1 MTIRPATLSDSD
13 TIHAFL
19 CDLEEEVLDPVRFR
33 AIYRHNLNDPRI
45 RYIVIEVANQLVG
58 FISCHVQHLLHHIGL
73 VGEIQELYIAP
84 THRNQQL
91 GRQLVTHLESLA
103 LDEGWINLEVTTN
116 QKRADTQRFY
126 EQLGF
131 RPTHVK
137 FVKNL

>member
-1 MTIRPATLSDSD
+1 MLNNKKIVIVLPAYNAAKTLERTYKEIPFDIVD
-13 TIHAFL
+13 
-19 CDLEEEVLDPVRFR
+19 DVVLVDDVSKD
-33 AIYRHNLNDPRI
+33 NT
-45 RYIVIEVANQLVG
+45 IEVANQLVG